1 MKPNFKD
8 AARAARLICMI
19 ESKTDSEYN
28 RFGKDWSPLGK
39 DIALGMEIIDT
50 AAAYLAASIPRGPA
64 RARVLH
70 LLSDA
75 QSNMVHAFA
84 EAQDGRYKNTSK
96 TTGVCQVGGLEKS
109 APTATLGVSN
119 TIPFPISRLLDGPE
133 GKGSE

>member
-19 ESKTDSEYN
+19 ESKTDPEYN

-84 EAQDGRYKNTSK
+84 EARDGRSKGTSK
-96 TTGVCQVGGLEKS
+96 TTEIRQDVRDGGLDKS
-109 APTATLGVSN
+109 APTATN
-119 TIPFPISRLLDGPE
+119 TIPFPISRLLDGSE
-133 GKGSE
+133 EKGSE